1 MKVSGTCGHGGFSAA
16 NVQAMLD
23 FHNKMRCAV
32 GAPPVKWDS
41 ALECQAQDTE
51 NKIAA
56 FSHSHSYDLPISC
69 GENLATGKEVA
80 AATWMWFTEYLQGN
94 HDFSKFSHHTGH
106 FSAMVWKSVKT
117 IGCGVG
123 PRDGGKGVVRCMYAS
138 GSGTAPNM
146 GGAFGANMPNAFRGT
161 PGDFAK
167 CGLTAAE
174 VKAKASLFAKWGI
187 LHPTG
192 VEASNIG
199 LSELP
204 EDLDTDT
211 ETIYTESQS
220 FTHTPTASPSTAML
234 SAVAFFGAT
243 AFVTV
248 AFVMRRSR
256 SVATTEDDE
265 ELLPSAEA
273 GEIE

>member
-1 MKVSGTCGHGGFSAA
+1 
-16 NVQAMLD
+16 
-23 FHNKMRCAV
+23 
-32 GAPPVKWDS
+32 
-41 ALECQAQDTE
+41 LECQAQDTE
-51 NKIAA
+51 AKIAA

-94 HDFSKFSHHTGH
+94 HNFAKFSHHTGH

-161 PGDFAK
+161 PADFKK

-174 VKAKASLFAKWGI
+174 VKAKAQLFSKWGI
-187 LHPTG
+187 LHPSG
-192 VEASNIG
+192 IEASNIG

-204 EDLDTDT
+204 EDLDTDST
-211 ETIYTESQS
+211 DYTESES
-220 FTHTPTASPSTAML
+220 FTHTPTVSSSTAMF
-234 SAVAFFGAT
+234 SAGAFFGAM
-243 AFVTV
+243 AFVTIG
-248 AFVMRRSR
+248 FVMRRSR
-256 SVATTEDDE
+256 SAAPIQDDE
-265 ELLPSAEA
+265 ELLPSIEEA
-273 GEIE
+273 GDIE